1 MESREAKRAANKFSR
16 QNAALGAETT
26 KFLGRMRLMV
36 VGLRGVGVEV
46 CKNCLLQ
53 GVSQLVV
60 YDPTPV
66 AIADVGCNF
75 FLSAEDV
82 GRPRAE
88 VCVPRL
94 QELNPEASISSVEE
108 VSEGSVGS
116 CSCVVFCGD
125 ALGRSELLRWN
136 EFCRSRRVE
145 TVDER
150 GSAVSTAAAISFV
163 WVACRGASCSVFV
176 DHGERFEVR
185 DANGE
190 RPVVRLVESISSEAQ
205 GLVRYVV
212 PDGVAATSVPLQ
224 SLYQLTEVVGCD
236 GACEAPWRVSR
247 RAGDPA
253 NSFRIGDTR
262 GLPGYVSGGVITE
275 VKAVEARR
283 FESLASR
290 LRDPGSAWAD
300 GGGMAAT
307 DYTFAGQEAQ
317 LHAALV
323 GLLEFQATQ
332 GRLPR
337 PNDEADADGV
347 VANAKR
353 YAEACA
359 VVNRGA
365 GRGALELEGGVD
377 DAFARAFA
385 RHAAVELQPVA
396 CFAGGVAAQEVVKC
410 GGKYSPI
417 DGFAHFCFF
426 EALPTPPPPLADR
439 APRGSRYD
447 DLIAVFG
454 ATFVLERLANL
465 SYFLV
470 GAGALGC
477 EFIKNF
483 ALCGVCCG
491 PHGSLVVADADRI
504 ELSNLTRQFLF
515 REHNVGQAKC
525 VAAAAM
531 AVDPPRA
538 TLANAINPALKV
550 RTAEAYVGP
559 KTEATLFTDDFWE
572 SLDGVCNA
580 LDNMEARFYVDAQ
593 CVKFEKPLL
602 ESGTMGTSGNVDPIV
617 PHLTRTY
624 REGGNAADA
633 GGVPM
638 CTLRNFPHLIEHC
651 VEWARDKFA
660 ELFVKPA
667 KRVAKFAA
675 DPDAVVAELA
685 AKLRAAADPASVE
698 AARHDIETL
707 LRAVTVA
714 LVPDLAARRAA
725 CAQLAFDAFHRLFRD
740 QILDLVAAYPADAR
754 VKDKEGRDKGPFWS
768 GSKKFPTPAAY
779 DPANPDHWT
788 FLVAATHLLSQMVG
802 GQPRKAPDD
811 DDYAATERDQLFAAD
826 LAAHLSP
833 PPYVSRAVDSS
844 GGPDPED
851 EARGQGDALVE
862 TARSAAE
869 ACLAQLDRCRGLSL
883 AHVQPEDFEKDDDYN
898 FHIDF
903 VTACANCR
911 AQNYAIPPTD
921 HAAAKLTAGRIVP
934 AIATTTAA
942 VTGLVLLELF
952 KVVQAAPAT
961 VLRTRQI
968 GLGVNYY
975 PSFDA
980 DNLVRYATRV
990 VETKP
995 DPASLGPEAFGPDGD
1010 VKKEWYEKRPSVAY
1024 PDPHSVWTKLEAPD
1038 AAVDWKLDQL
1048 KAWLLE
1054 AHGLKLT
1061 AWNLHAGF
1069 VADPDDDHKQ
1079 RPVSVRVYPPVVA
1092 LDLRNLPDL
1101 ALSKP
1106 RAMMALQQAGI
1117 KGALLMSYLAEFD
1130 KYKKLGALP
1139 DHLPPPERSTADMTI
1154 LEILQLKGHLDLT
1167 ARRRV
1172 LLDGLSCSLPADA
1185 LPDHGDTMMDLDDI
1199 DVERLAPVLI
1209 KLRP

>member
-426 EALPTPPPPLADR
+426 EALPTPPPPLATNR
-439 APRGSRYD
+439 AFFPSFPCD
-447 DLIAVFG
+447 DSAF
-454 ATFVLERLANL
+454 ATA
-465 SYFLV
+465 
-470 GAGALGC
+470 
-477 EFIKNF
+477 
-483 ALCGVCCG
+483 
-491 PHGSLVVADADRI
+491 
-504 ELSNLTRQFLF
+504 
-515 REHNVGQAKC
+515 
-525 VAAAAM
+525 
-531 AVDPPRA
+531 
-538 TLANAINPALKV
+538 
-550 RTAEAYVGP
+550 
-559 KTEATLFTDDFWE
+559 
-572 SLDGVCNA
+572 
-580 LDNMEARFYVDAQ
+580 
-593 CVKFEKPLL
+593 
-602 ESGTMGTSGNVDPIV
+602 
-617 PHLTRTY
+617 
-624 REGGNAADA
+624 
-633 GGVPM
+633 
-638 CTLRNFPHLIEHC
+638 
-651 VEWARDKFA
+651 
-660 ELFVKPA
+660 
-667 KRVAKFAA
+667 
-675 DPDAVVAELA
+675 
-685 AKLRAAADPASVE
+685 
-698 AARHDIETL
+698 
-707 LRAVTVA
+707 
-714 LVPDLAARRAA
+714 
-725 CAQLAFDAFHRLFRD
+725 
-740 QILDLVAAYPADAR
+740 LVAAFDRTWMCFVRFTTSAKSSSA
-754 VKDKEGRDKGPFWS
+754 
-768 GSKKFPTPAAY
+768 FPSMTPREFQTNIDDRSSASEKICESSDWVRLV
-779 DPANPDHWT
+779 DP
-788 FLVAATHLLSQMVG
+788 S
-802 GQPRKAPDD
+802 
-811 DDYAATERDQLFAAD
+811 
-826 LAAHLSP
+826 
-833 PPYVSRAVDSS
+833 
-844 GGPDPED
+844 
-851 EARGQGDALVE
+851 
-862 TARSAAE
+862 
-869 ACLAQLDRCRGLSL
+869 
-883 AHVQPEDFEKDDDYN
+883 
-898 FHIDF
+898 
-903 VTACANCR
+903 
-911 AQNYAIPPTD
+911 
-921 HAAAKLTAGRIVP
+921 
-934 AIATTTAA
+934 
-942 VTGLVLLELF
+942 
-952 KVVQAAPAT
+952 
-961 VLRTRQI
+961 
-968 GLGVNYY
+968 
-975 PSFDA
+975 
-980 DNLVRYATRV
+980 
-990 VETKP
+990 
-995 DPASLGPEAFGPDGD
+995 
-1010 VKKEWYEKRPSVAY
+1010 PSVSTNSTVV
-1024 PDPHSVWTKLEAPD
+1024 PSSSETGVPHSHNPLVHAFTVAP
-1038 AAVDWKLDQL
+1038 
-1048 KAWLLE
+1048 
-1054 AHGLKLT
+1054 T
-1061 AWNLHAGF
+1061 
-1069 VADPDDDHKQ
+1069 
-1079 RPVSVRVYPPVVA
+1079 
-1092 LDLRNLPDL
+1092 
-1101 ALSKP
+1101 
-1106 RAMMALQQAGI
+1106 
-1117 KGALLMSYLAEFD
+1117 
-1130 KYKKLGALP
+1130 
-1139 DHLPPPERSTADMTI
+1139 
-1154 LEILQLKGHLDLT
+1154 
-1167 ARRRV
+1167 
-1172 LLDGLSCSLPADA
+1172 
-1185 LPDHGDTMMDLDDI
+1185 
-1199 DVERLAPVLI
+1199 
-1209 KLRP
+1209 